1 MKTRQDAW
9 TEENDLLLAET
20 VLRHVREGSTQLN
33 AFEEVGDKLDRTSA
47 ACGFRWNA
55 VVRHNYEKALQ
66 LAKKQRKQ
74 RQRILGKDQGGKK
87 KLLYN
92 PPVPALDESLTG
104 SLAAAEQPESQP
116 TFDLSMLEQDDKQID
131 AALMAEVQDLMNKN
145 QEQKDYS
152 AETALELAEIPV
164 QETPARVTQTNHP
177 SPVRHTVP
185 PTGLTMGHVI
195 AYLQSLSGSSL
206 QVDIYKSE
214 NERLKREINSLRK
227 QNEELQQKINRL
239 EENTNTMQEDYETLM
254 KIMNRA
260 RKLALFEEEERPAT
274 KFKMDR
280 NGNLEKVA
288 E

>member
-1 MKTRQDAW
+1 MKVRQDAW
-9 TEENDLLLAET
+9 TDENDLLLAET

-87 KLLYN
+87 KLLYA
-92 PPVPALDESLTG
+92 PPVPMIDESLTG
-104 SLAAAEQPESQP
+104 SLPAEETNDSQI
-116 TFDLSMLEQDDKQID
+116 TFDLSMLEQDDNQIE
-131 AALMAEVQDLMNKN
+131 AALMAEMQDLMNEK
-145 QEQKDYS
+145 QEKKDFSVEAAEMAEVPIAS
-152 AETALELAEIPV
+152 APAQRV
-164 QETPARVTQTNHP
+164 QTST
-177 SPVRHTVP
+177 VRHAVP
-185 PTGLTMGHVI
+185 STDLTMGHVI
-195 AYLQSLSGSSL
+195 AYLQSLNGSTL

-227 QNEELQQKINRL
+227 QNEELQAKVNGL
-239 EENTNTMQEDYETLM
+239 EQNTHTMQEDYETLL

-260 RKLALFEEEERPAT
+260 RKLVLFEEEERPAT